1 MGSKNI
7 ITSIYRIQS
16 YNLMMCGYICIGF
29 IDFMF
34 QGKSLLGYTILFFPN
49 KYENNDK
56 TILKYFQ

>member
-1 MGSKNI
+1 
-7 ITSIYRIQS
+7 
-16 YNLMMCGYICIGF
+16 MCGYICVGF